1 VFCNEDDKFYGY
13 CSNKKGN
20 WANVGTYLT
29 YLQGIALSDI
39 NEDEEEVELAKKDSA
54 GKLYYEIDF
63 NFIKQMAERMQSN
76 KRNSKYDLWNWKKPM
91 TPKGMDDLKQALLR
105 HVLAVMEGDFD
116 DDGREFGHLEA
127 ISNNAMMINYQL
139 KSTK

>member
-1 VFCNEDDKFYGY
+1 MAVIYKDNMYPLTEDLDK
-13 CSNKKGN
+13 
-20 WANVGTYLT
+20 
-29 YLQGIALSDI
+29 
-39 NEDEEEVELAKKDSA
+39 LAKKDSA

-76 KRNSKYDLWNWKKPM
+76 KENSKYDLWNWKKPM

-105 HVLAVMEGDFD
+105 HVLAVMEGKFD

-139 KSTK
+139 KSK